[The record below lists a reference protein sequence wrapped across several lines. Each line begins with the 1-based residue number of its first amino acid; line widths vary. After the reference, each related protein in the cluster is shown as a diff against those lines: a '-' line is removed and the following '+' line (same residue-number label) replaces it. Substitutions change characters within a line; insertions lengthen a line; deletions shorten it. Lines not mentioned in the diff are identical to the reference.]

1 MGAEGPPPRS
11 RHRRRLPRS
20 AARIPLR
27 GGSSGSRPAASR
39 AAAAAPPLAER
50 RAGSGGRGGGAPRRC
65 PGQGRGGS
73 GSASPAAVGARA
85 RDGPAPW
92 PGAAAGRG
100 LWGGRAERGRE
111 RSDGERAGCSA
122 GPRRHAPLENCTIT
136 AACTPRGAAGSERD
150 AATSRR
156 LSRAARCRR
165 LAGKHALDLTGKESP
180 SDHSA
185 QTAAERRCPEPA
197 ARGRLVL
204 QRTAPPPRPNCPSA
218 AADAPSELRPGR
230 GCSCAYSAV
239 VGVRTAVLKVC
250 AQCCYGCVQNRYR
263 CAYSSAIVVYGSAA
277 ARHPN
282 SSSAHRDTEC
292 SRLAEFPSIPKVLQ
306 ISCVPVLSCTAT
318 PAPH

>member
-50 RAGSGGRGGGAPRRC
+50 RAGSGGRGGGAPRRR

-85 RDGPAPW
+85 RATVPRRSRGRPRGAGC
-92 PGAAAGRG
+92 GAAA
-100 LWGGRAERGRE
+100 
-111 RSDGERAGCSA
+111 RSGDGSGDGERAGCSA

-136 AACTPRGAAGSERD
+136 AACTPRGAAGSERG

-197 ARGRLVL
+197 AHRASAPTELPLRGSGRSFRAATGTGL
-204 QRTAPPPRPNCPSA
+204 Q
-218 AADAPSELRPGR
+218 L
-230 GCSCAYSAV
+230 
-239 VGVRTAVLKVC
+239 
-250 AQCCYGCVQNRYR
+250 CVQRCCR
-263 CAYSSAIVVYGSAA
+263 CAYSSAKGVRAVLLWV
-277 ARHPN
+277 
-282 SSSAHRDTEC
+282 C
-292 SRLAEFPSIPKVLQ
+292 AEPL
-306 ISCVPVLSCTAT
+306 
-318 PAPH
+318 